1 MRRRYTLAAV
11 LAVVSGFALTLPAA
25 GAGVQHFFF
34 APGNTTSC
42 ELDFAMPGIG
52 SIAYC
57 QTYPHAESATLRPS
71 GKLAICHGLKCV
83 GNPPDQV
90 PTLVY
95 GATLSAGPFRCSSLR
110 SGVKC
115 VLAKTGHGFL
125 ITATRITRL

>member
-1 MRRRYTLAAV
+1 MRIRCTLTAV
-11 LAVVSGFALTLPAA
+11 LVAITGSALTLPAA

-42 ELDFAMPGIG
+42 ELDFEMAGIG
-52 SIAYC
+52 TVAYC
-57 QTYPHAESATLRPS
+57 QTYPHAESVTLRAT
-71 GKLAICHGLKCV
+71 GKLTVCHGLKCI

-110 SGVKC
+110 KGVEC
-115 VLAKTGHGFL
+115 VLTMSGHGFL
-125 ITATRITRL
+125 ITPTRITRR